1 MLCCLRF
8 TQTKSSTCCQVT
20 LLVLFSGALRSLFII
35 FPFIAFQTYG
45 YYNMC
50 VGASSDEMRPWCK
63 ARLPLLYNYIQS
75 RYWGVGFLKY
85 FQVKQLPNFLL
96 ASPILSLA
104 LCTIIHYVK
113 LWPEVFVSLG
123 FRASSPNKERAAS
136 SIPLERGAGSKRM
149 ESRSDAGQVIGDSLR
164 RRKSAAREESYVIQ
178 SSEDER
184 SENPGF
190 KPVTIVPFILHL
202 VFMAATA
209 FFVMHVQVSTRFLS
223 ASPPLYWFGSYVMTS
238 PYLSKRWGYI
248 IWTYCAAYILL
259 GSLLFSN
266 FYPFT

>member
-1 MLCCLRF
+1 M
-8 TQTKSSTCCQVT
+8 
-20 LLVLFSGALRSLFII
+20 
-35 FPFIAFQTYG
+35 
-45 YYNMC
+45 
-50 VGASSDEMRPWCK
+50 
-63 ARLPLLYNYIQS
+63 
-75 RYWGVGFLKY
+75 KY